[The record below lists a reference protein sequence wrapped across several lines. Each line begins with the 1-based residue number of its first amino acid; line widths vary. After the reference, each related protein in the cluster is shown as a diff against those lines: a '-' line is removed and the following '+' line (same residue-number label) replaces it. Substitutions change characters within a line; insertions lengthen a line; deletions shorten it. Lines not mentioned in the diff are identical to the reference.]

1 MLQLGVRVVSK
12 GSKISIKSGQLRCF
26 DKVLSLV
33 IKADTGVKYALN
45 FDNSNHVWKPGVL
58 PTKLELWDG
67 PEKCSNHGK
76 VLELVCELHK
86 HKAFK
91 KGKAVEICA
100 YWRRGYVLNKEMSLT
115 NSCHYDQE
123 FLSRSSEFDL
133 NFEYKWIS
141 KLRPT
146 GIHGTNPV
154 FVIYNTSWDTIGN
167 EDGLFQRSKTGIHEL
182 ENMCGGLTF
191 EVLAAP
197 LKINY
202 NFSFHLED
210 KMELY
215 GGSNSKYGGLFTNT
229 DKRKLMN
236 MEDDDK
242 KDKNSFS
249 KDVRVYLCK
258 EYMFTWTHLAVIY
271 FFEFK
276 SEKRLGIC
284 QGSQLAPE
292 SSTNSVTLFW
302 LVFDR
307 GKKNRISGYVMT
319 IMLLDLKMCFLQ
331 AAKKRDVQMLF
342 LVKGFPKVPLE
353 TEAKDQFQNKQATK
367 FRGLRVGDQSM
378 VIICFVMGVCKY
390 GWEEGKVQAN
400 PITNKLRFA
409 SYYVFKLCFDTFH
422 GICRTH
428 VMLPANKSMENYVIG
443 KADECVSNVAMGQVN
458 SIDED
463 KFVGFIE
470 SSDLLLARIFWLL
483 ILENIARLYLLKT
496 HLKQAEKYKETT
508 YVLVETS
515 FNGAKVDCNTSML
528 VLEFQNLSFIGGKL
542 QLLVLGLRMKTITLQ
557 GKLILGLLMTS

>member
-1 MLQLGVRVVSK
+1 
-12 GSKISIKSGQLRCF
+12 
-26 DKVLSLV
+26 
-33 IKADTGVKYALN
+33 
-45 FDNSNHVWKPGVL
+45 
-58 PTKLELWDG
+58 
-67 PEKCSNHGK
+67 
-76 VLELVCELHK
+76 
-86 HKAFK
+86 
-91 KGKAVEICA
+91 
-100 YWRRGYVLNKEMSLT
+100 
-115 NSCHYDQE
+115 
-123 FLSRSSEFDL
+123 
-133 NFEYKWIS
+133 
-141 KLRPT
+141 
-146 GIHGTNPV
+146 
-154 FVIYNTSWDTIGN
+154 
-167 EDGLFQRSKTGIHEL
+167 
-182 ENMCGGLTF
+182 
-191 EVLAAP
+191 
-197 LKINY
+197 
-202 NFSFHLED
+202 
-210 KMELY
+210 
-215 GGSNSKYGGLFTNT
+215 
-229 DKRKLMN
+229 MN

-331 AAKKRDVQMLF
+331 AAKKIDVQMLF

-390 GWEEGKVQAN
+390 GWEEEKVQAN

-422 GICRTH
+422 GTCRTH

-443 KADECVSNVAMGQVN
+443 KADECVSNVAMGHVN

-542 QLLVLGLRMKTITLQ
+542 QLLVLGLRMKTIKLQ